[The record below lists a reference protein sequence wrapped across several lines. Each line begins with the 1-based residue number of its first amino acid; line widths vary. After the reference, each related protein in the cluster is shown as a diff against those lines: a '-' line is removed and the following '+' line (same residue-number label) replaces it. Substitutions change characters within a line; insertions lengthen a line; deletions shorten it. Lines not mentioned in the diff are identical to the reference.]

1 MSFLE
6 PRTRTNL
13 EERNEMMLSW
23 AKLSGGMLGR
33 TPDFLNVM
41 ITAFGAAGDFFGQK
55 NESFGENITN
65 YAQHVRDHDLSLTHT
80 LVNVRKS
87 KSSSSLLKGDELG
100 LRCVKE
106 TGKGI
111 VVKGARVLA
120 TLAAISD
127 ELLVPVSY
135 THLTLP
141 TKA

>member
-1 MSFLE
+1 
-6 PRTRTNL
+6 
-13 EERNEMMLSW
+13 
-23 AKLSGGMLGR
+23 MLGR

-41 ITAFGAAGDFFGQK
+41 ITAFGAAGGFFGQK

-65 YAQHVRDHDLSLTHT
+65 YAHHVRDQDLSLTHT

-87 KSSSSLLKGDELG
+87 KSSSPLLKGDDLG

-111 VVKGARVLA
+111 VVKGARILA

-127 ELLVPVSY
+127 ELLVLPSSATRTDPKFIDMRLASLFPVI
-135 THLTLP
+135 P
-141 TKA
+141 KALGFYAEKA